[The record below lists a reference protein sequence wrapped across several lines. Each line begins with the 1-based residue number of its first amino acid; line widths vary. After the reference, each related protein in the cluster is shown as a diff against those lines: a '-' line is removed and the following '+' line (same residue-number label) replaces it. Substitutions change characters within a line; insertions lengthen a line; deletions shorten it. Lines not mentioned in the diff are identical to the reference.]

1 MRASA
6 CAKSLGAILQHPTMI
21 SAHIP
26 DEVSLQKC
34 VLDIINNLNKLCED
48 SDEIVNLRAFCVRAL
63 AVQGFLTECLEPA
76 NKTSPNQFPARFPG
90 PFQPLYKFLS
100 SRGNTSQIQ
109 QHDTV
114 ALPREDKMWKTVLYD
129 GPLDNLT
136 FLASKILSRGDAN
149 RSGLSLCWK
158 TFDKLR
164 SQLRIDRVDV
174 SEPSSTQF
182 DEEHKKARTLIRD
195 EEPDFSVAPLLEVLD
210 AVAGG
215 RRLSRVFLDDSKY
228 HDKDNLVFGKD
239 RLQNPDLFRAFA
251 NCLPDF
257 VTKHPEKSM
266 EFMEGLVCYDH
277 LWTSLQVNLLNS
289 LQSNAFIPAKLRV
302 FERCCTVIDAAF
314 ALLENSPNV
323 DWRSPELGSLAH
335 YFELFV
341 TDCFQG
347 MFIERAIGFRV
358 GLIKARFCKVVL
370 TQFLDEFNHVGTV
383 VFRSNWDVASLARV
397 FYSLGVGTDEDVEF
411 WKLFVDG
418 GSIGAEFVAK
428 THTMLET
435 AARDGSLL
443 NFCRLGHLGMMAV
456 PFEGSNL
463 RDTDF
468 EKLLDFLQKMTED
481 QRLTLAST
489 PVWEYLGQLRDRVF
503 DLIAKSSKKDQEN
516 MQDLL
521 TKIDAIY
528 RPNGHVQSQAPE
540 TSAIV
545 QPNPPFGGSMSANGI
560 TPAPFNNSSSRF
572 PNLYSNPYP
581 LLPNQSGPGGVA
593 AHTVSASLSPTPSPY
608 MRRNE
613 QDRHALVYYPPGGK
627 F

>member
-435 AARDGSLL
+435 ACSR
-443 NFCRLGHLGMMAV
+443 RLI
-456 PFEGSNL
+456 
-463 RDTDF
+463 T
-468 EKLLDFLQKMTED
+468 KLLQTRTSWDDGGSFRRIK
-481 QRLTLAST
+481 ST
-489 PVWEYLGQLRDRVF
+489 GYGLREAVGFSAKDDGRPTPDTRIYSSLGILGPTTRQSLRSYREEQQ
-503 DLIAKSSKKDQEN
+503 KDQEN